1 MSSFFSFFLPFSFPL
16 CFKGGT
22 CFCHHPR
29 MVWCPTALL
38 SSLLQPA
45 QRGHS
50 RPARAQGS
58 ARRARPT
65 AAPPPR
71 PRRSARAATA
81 TTGQTSTRR
90 QLPVPV
96 SNRSGFAGVC
106 RVSLPSAAGEATW
119 IKPQSMRVFLSYF
132 LAPSCSGGSVTAA
145 GWTSG
150 KPAKVKPPQGW
161 FSFAEGRAPRIEHPS
176 LSASRAVEVLVAL
189 AQISSSSHWKKQRAL
204 RLPLFCFPGTLLWH
218 APKAE

>member
-1 MSSFFSFFLPFSFPL
+1 
-16 CFKGGT
+16 
-22 CFCHHPR
+22 

-45 QRGHS
+45 PRGHS

-119 IKPQSMRVFLSYF
+119 IKPQSVRVFFVLFSRPILLWRERDSSGQPRSSHLKGG
-132 LAPSCSGGSVTAA
+132 LALQRA
-145 GWTSG
+145 GL
-150 KPAKVKPPQGW
+150 
-161 FSFAEGRAPRIEHPS
+161 PS
-176 LSASRAVEVLVAL
+176 LSASCAVEMLVTL
-189 AQISSSSHWKKQRAL
+189 AQISSSSHWKKQRVL